1 MSLIKKY
8 NKLEK
13 KANQYFNKYE
23 GECAEMMHLIT
34 PLLQFPMHFHEQ
46 YIFKQDGDGYV
57 LVTETTDGILKNT
70 PVSSILKWFEKTGEL
85 IDEDILY
92 KLSI

>member
-1 MSLIKKY
+1 MRRNDAFDNSIIAISY
-8 NKLEK
+8 
-13 KANQYFNKYE
+13 AFSRTIY
-23 GECAEMMHLIT
+23 
-34 PLLQFPMHFHEQ
+34 
-46 YIFKQDGDGYV
+46 FKQDGDGYV

-70 PVSSILKWFEKTGEL
+70 PISSILKWFEKTGEL